1 MNVILYVLL
10 GLITFCMVALLLTP
24 NLFRPS
30 PEAQRI
36 LDVVTST
43 RVDRRTIGDKER
55 VQDKL
60 VGIATKLRVR
70 VGLAEDPNLKAKL
83 VAAGIHSSNSV
94 DIYFAAQF
102 LAPLGGA
109 VVGSLLHSA
118 SLFWVVALG
127 GVGYLTPDL
136 WLKRK
141 TSSRRN
147 RIRKSL
153 PDALDLMVIC
163 VDAGL
168 GLDQALIRIGQ
179 ELGTSHPDIAEEF
192 TQVNLE
198 QRAGRP
204 RLEAW
209 KNLADR
215 SEIEE
220 FTSFVSM
227 LTQTD
232 RFGTP
237 IIRALSRFS
246 EDIRMKR
253 RQRAEEAAAKTKIK
267 IIFPLVL
274 CIFPCIFI
282 VLLAPALLS
291 IVGGLGGG
299 GGIGIGQ

>member
-1 MNVILYVLL
+1 MSIALYALL
-10 GLITFCMVALLLTP
+10 ALITFCLVALLLTP

-36 LDVVTST
+36 LELVKST
-43 RVDRRTIGDKER
+43 RVDRRTIRDKER

-60 VGIATKLRVR
+60 VGIATQLRVHL
-70 VGLAEDPNLKAKL
+70 GLSEDPNLKTRLA
-83 VAAGIHSSNSV
+83 AAGINSRSSV
-94 DIYFAAQF
+94 DMFLAARL
-102 LAPLGGA
+102 LAPLTG
-109 VVGSLLHSA
+109 VILGSLMGA
-118 SLFWVVALG
+118 SPFFWVMALG
-127 GVGYLTPDL
+127 GAGYLGPDL
-136 WLKRK
+136 WLRR
-141 TSSRRN
+141 TTASRRS
-147 RIRKSL
+147 RIRQSL

-168 GLDQALIRIGQ
+168 GLDQALLRIGD
-179 ELGTSHPDIAEEF
+179 ELAVSHPDISAEF
-192 TQVNLE
+192 LQVNLE

-215 SEIEE
+215 SELEE

-246 EDIRMKR
+246 EDIRTKR
-253 RQRAEEAAAKTKIK
+253 RQRAEEAASKTKIK

-282 VLLAPALLS
+282 VLLAPALLN
-291 IVGGLGGG
+291 IANGLIGLGK
-299 GGIGIGQ
+299 

>member
-1 MNVILYVLL
+1 
-10 GLITFCMVALLLTP
+10 
-24 NLFRPS
+24 
-30 PEAQRI
+30 
-36 LDVVTST
+36 VTST

-55 VQDKL
+55 IQDRL
-60 VGIATKLRVR
+60 VGMATQLRVR
-70 VGLAEDPNLKAKL
+70 LGLAEDPNLKARL
-83 VAAGIHSSNSV
+83 VGAGIHSANSV

-102 LAPLGGA
+102 LVPLAG
-109 VVGSLLHSA
+109 VVLGSLIRSGG
-118 SLFWVVALG
+118 LFWVVAFG
-127 GVGYLTPDL
+127 AVGYLAPDM
-136 WLKRK
+136 WLKKK
-141 TSSRRN
+141 TANRRN

-168 GLDQALIRIGQ
+168 GLDQALLRIGE
-179 ELGTSHPDIAEEF
+179 ELSVSHRDISEEF
-192 TQVNLE
+192 IQVNLE

-246 EDIRMKR
+246 EDIRSKR
-253 RQRAEEAAAKTKIK
+253 RQRAEEQAAKTKIK

-282 VLLAPALLS
+282 VLLAPALLNIAS
-291 IVGGLGGG
+291 GLGGLG
-299 GGIGIGQ
+299 Q

>member
-1 MNVILYVLL
+1 MSLILYSLL
-10 GLITFCMVALLLTP
+10 ALITFCVVALLMTP
-24 NLFRPS
+24 DLFRPS

-55 VQDKL
+55 IQDRL
-60 VGIATKLRVR
+60 VGMATRLRVR
-70 VGLAEDPNLKAKL
+70 LGLAEDPNLKARL
-83 VAAGIHSSNSV
+83 VAAGIHSANSV
-94 DIYFAAQF
+94 DIFFAAQF
-102 LAPLGGA
+102 LVPLGG
-109 VVGSLLHSA
+109 VVLGSLIRSA
-118 SLFWVVALG
+118 GLFWVVAFG
-127 GVGYLTPDL
+127 AVGYLAPDM
-136 WLKRK
+136 WLKKK
-141 TSSRRN
+141 TANRRN

-168 GLDQALIRIGQ
+168 GLDQALLRIGE
-179 ELGTSHPDIAEEF
+179 ELSVSHRDISEEF
-192 TQVNLE
+192 IQVNLE

-246 EDIRMKR
+246 EDIRSKR
-253 RQRAEEAAAKTKIK
+253 RQRAEEQAAKTKIK

-282 VLLAPALLS
+282 VLLAPALLNIAS
-291 IVGGLGGG
+291 GLGGLG
-299 GGIGIGQ
+299 Q

>member
-1 MNVILYVLL
+1 MPVILYVLMA
-10 GLITFCMVALLLTP
+10 LITFCVVVLLLTP
-24 NLFRPS
+24 DLFRPS

-36 LDVVTST
+36 LELVKST
-43 RVDRRTIGDKER
+43 RIDRRTIRDKER
-55 VQDKL
+55 VQDRL
-60 VGIATKLRVR
+60 VGLATRLRVQL
-70 VGLAEDPNLKAKL
+70 GLAEDPNIKAKL
-83 VAAGIHSSNSV
+83 VAAGIHSSSSA
-94 DIYFAAQF
+94 DILFAARF
-102 LAPLGGA
+102 LVPLAGVVLGSLMGSNLLLWVTMFGGIGYLAP
-109 VVGSLLHSA
+109 
-118 SLFWVVALG
+118 
-127 GVGYLTPDL
+127 DI

-147 RIRKSL
+147 RIRRSL

-168 GLDQALIRIGQ
+168 GLDQALLRIGT
-179 ELGTSHPDIAEEF
+179 ELAVSHPDIAEEF
-192 TQVNLE
+192 NQVNLE

-220 FTSFVSM
+220 FNSFVSM

-246 EDIRMKR
+246 EDIRSKR

-282 VLLAPALLS
+282 VLLAPAMMN
-291 IVGGLGGG
+291 IANGLGG
-299 GGIGIGQ
+299 IGQ

>member
-1 MNVILYVLL
+1 MTIVLYASLA
-10 GLITFCMVALLLTP
+10 LITFCLVALLLTP
-24 NLFRPS
+24 DLFRPS

-36 LDVVTST
+36 LDLVKST
-43 RVDRRTIGDKER
+43 RMDRRTIRDKER
-55 VQDKL
+55 IQDKL
-60 VGIATKLRVR
+60 VGIATQLRVHM
-70 VGLAEDPNLKAKL
+70 GLSEDPNLKARL
-83 VAAGIHSSNSV
+83 VAAGFHSRNSV
-94 DIYFAAQF
+94 DIFFAARLLLP
-102 LAPLGGA
+102 LAGIM
-109 VVGSLLHSA
+109 VGSLIGS
-118 SLFWVVALG
+118 SPFFWVMAFG
-127 GVGYLTPDL
+127 GAGYLGPDL

-141 TSSRRN
+141 ASNRKN
-147 RIRKSL
+147 RIRRSL

-168 GLDQALIRIGQ
+168 GLDQALLRIGD
-179 ELGTSHPDIAEEF
+179 ELAVSYPDISSEF
-192 TQVNLE
+192 MQVNLE

-215 SEIEE
+215 SELEE

-246 EDIRMKR
+246 EEIRSKR

-274 CIFPCIFI
+274 CIFPCIFL
-282 VLLAPALLS
+282 VLLAPALLNIAS
-291 IVGGLGGG
+291 GMGGLSH
-299 GGIGIGQ
+299 

>member
-1 MNVILYVLL
+1 MPGLLYGCL
-10 GLITFCMVALLLTP
+10 GFIVFSVVALLLTP

-36 LDVVTST
+36 FDVSKSN
-43 RVDRRTIGDKER
+43 RIDQRTISGKE
-55 VQDKL
+55 KL
-60 VGIATKLRVR
+60 QTRLLGLATELRVR
-70 VGLAEDPNLKAKL
+70 LGLADNPRLKGRMF
-83 VAAGIHSSNSV
+83 AAGLVKPRSV
-94 DIYFAAQF
+94 DIFFAAQF
-102 LAPLGGA
+102 VCPVLGGIA
-109 VVGSLLHSA
+109 GSFIPANPIFWVFAFGVVGYML
-118 SLFWVVALG
+118 
-127 GVGYLTPDL
+127 PDM
-136 WLKRK
+136 WLSHK
-141 TSSRRN
+141 TSGRRN

-168 GLDQALIRIGQ
+168 GLDQALLRVGT
-179 ELGTSHPDIAEEF
+179 ELSVSHPEINEEF
-192 TQVNLE
+192 SQVNLE

-209 KNLADR
+209 QSLADR
-215 SEIEE
+215 TQIEE
-220 FTSFVSM
+220 FAAFVNM

-246 EDIRMKR
+246 EEIRMKR
-253 RQRAEEAAAKTKIK
+253 RQRAEEAAAQTKIK

-282 VLLAPALLS
+282 VLLAPAIMS
-291 IVGGLGGG
+291 ITSGLAAMGK
-299 GGIGIGQ
+299 

>member
-1 MNVILYVLL
+1 MGFIV
-10 GLITFCMVALLLTP
+10 FCIVALLMTP

-36 LDVVTST
+36 FDVVKST
-43 RVDRRTIGDKER
+43 RVDQRTIGGKER
-55 VQDKL
+55 IQDRL
-60 VGIATKLRVR
+60 LGLASQLRIR
-70 VGLAEDPNLKAKL
+70 LGLAEDPRLKVRLAN
-83 VAAGIHSSNSV
+83 AGIHGKASADV
-94 DIYFAAQF
+94 FFASQF
-102 LAPLGGA
+102 LVPLTGA
-109 VVGSLLHSA
+109 VAGSLIS
-118 SLFWVVALG
+118 SSTIFWVFAFGVA
-127 GVGYLTPDL
+127 GYLVPDM
-136 WLKRK
+136 WLNWK
-141 TSSRRN
+141 TSWRRH
-147 RIRKSL
+147 RIRRSI

-163 VDAGL
+163 IDAGL
-168 GLDQALIRIGQ
+168 GLDQALLRVGD
-179 ELGTSHPDIAEEF
+179 ELAISHPDIQAEF
-192 TQVNLE
+192 AQVNRE
-198 QRAGRP
+198 QRAGMP
-204 RLEAW
+204 RIEAW

-215 SEIEE
+215 TEIEE
-220 FTSFVSM
+220 FTAFVSM

-291 IVGGLGGG
+291 IASGL
-299 GGIGIGQ
+299 QVMNQ

>member
-1 MNVILYVLL
+1 M
-10 GLITFCMVALLLTP
+10 
-24 NLFRPS
+24 
-30 PEAQRI
+30 
-36 LDVVTST
+36 
-43 RVDRRTIGDKER
+43 
-55 VQDKL
+55 
-60 VGIATKLRVR
+60 
-70 VGLAEDPNLKAKL
+70 
-83 VAAGIHSSNSV
+83 
-94 DIYFAAQF
+94 
-102 LAPLGGA
+102 
-109 VVGSLLHSA
+109 
-118 SLFWVVALG
+118 
-127 GVGYLTPDL
+127 

-141 TSSRRN
+141 TANRRN

-168 GLDQALIRIGQ
+168 GLDQALLRIGE
-179 ELGTSHPDIAEEF
+179 ELSASHPDISEEF
-192 TQVNLE
+192 IQVNLE

-246 EDIRMKR
+246 EDIRSKR

-291 IVGGLGGG
+291 ISSGLGGG
-299 GGIGIGQ
+299 AGIGQ

>member
-1 MNVILYVLL
+1 MPVIVYV
-10 GLITFCMVALLLTP
+10 GLSLIVFCVVALLLTP

-30 PEAQRI
+30 PAAMRI
-36 LDVVTST
+36 FDVTKSN
-43 RVDRRTIGDKER
+43 RIDQRTIGGKEILQNR
-55 VQDKL
+55 L
-60 VGIATKLRVR
+60 LSMASELRVR
-70 VGLAEDPNLKAKL
+70 LGLAENPRLKGRL
-83 VAAGIHSSNSV
+83 IAAGIQGRRSV
-94 DIYFAAQF
+94 DVFFAIQF
-102 LAPLGGA
+102 LFPLLGA
-109 VVGSLLHSA
+109 ALGSFTPGNTF
-118 SLFWVVALG
+118 FWVFAF
-127 GVGYLTPDL
+127 GVIGYMAPDM
-136 WLKRK
+136 WLNHK
-141 TSSRRN
+141 TRGRRN

-168 GLDQALIRIGQ
+168 GLDQALLRVGV
-179 ELGTSHPDIAEEF
+179 ELSVSHPEINEEF
-192 TQVNLE
+192 SQVNLE

-209 KNLADR
+209 QSLADR
-215 SEIEE
+215 TQIEE
-220 FTSFVSM
+220 FAQFVNM

-246 EDIRMKR
+246 EEIRLKR

-282 VLLAPALLS
+282 VLLAPAIMS
-291 IVGGLGGG
+291 ISAGLASMGGN
-299 GGIGIGQ
+299 

>member
-1 MNVILYVLL
+1 MSVIVFALL
-10 GLITFCMVALLLTP
+10 ALITFCVVALLMTP
-24 NLFRPS
+24 DLFRPS

-43 RVDRRTIGDKER
+43 RVDRRTIGEKER
-55 VQDKL
+55 MQDKL
-60 VGIATKLRVR
+60 VGIATRLRVR
-70 VGLAEDPNLKAKL
+70 LGLAEDPNLKARL
-83 VAAGIHSSNSV
+83 VAAGIHSTNSV
-94 DIYFAAQF
+94 DIFFAAQF
-102 LAPLGGA
+102 LVPLAGA
-109 VVGSLLHSA
+109 VLGSLLHSA

-127 GVGYLTPDL
+127 AIGYLAPDM

-141 TSSRRN
+141 TANRRN

-168 GLDQALIRIGQ
+168 GLDQALLRIGD
-179 ELGTSHPDIAEEF
+179 ELAVSHPDISEEF
-192 TQVNLE
+192 IQVNLE

-253 RQRAEEAAAKTKIK
+253 RQRAEEQAAKTKIK

-282 VLLAPALLS
+282 VLLAPALLN
-291 IVGGLGGG
+291 IATGLGGLG
-299 GGIGIGQ
+299 Q

>member
-1 MNVILYVLL
+1 MSVILYVLL
-10 GLITFCMVALLLTP
+10 GLIVFGVVLLLLTP

-36 LDVVTST
+36 FDVVTST
-43 RVDRRTIGDKER
+43 RTDRRTIRGKEQM
-55 VQDKL
+55 QDKL
-60 VGIATKLRVR
+60 LGMAAHLRIR
-70 VGLAEDPNLKAKL
+70 MGLAEDTRMKSRL
-83 VAAGIHSSNSV
+83 VAAGVHSNSGNE
-94 DIYFAAQF
+94 IYFAAQF
-102 LAPLGGA
+102 LVPLAGA
-109 VVGSLLHSA
+109 VAGSFMRSNMLLGV
-118 SLFWVVALG
+118 LGFGALG
-127 GVGYLTPDL
+127 YLAPDI

-141 TSSRRN
+141 TANRRK
-147 RIRKSL
+147 RIRRSL
-153 PDALDLMVIC
+153 PDALDLLVIC

-168 GLDQALIRIGQ
+168 GMDQALLRIGT
-179 ELGTSHPDIAEEF
+179 ELAMSHPDIAEEF

-215 SEIEE
+215 TEIEE
-220 FTSFVSM
+220 FTAFVSM

-253 RQRAEEAAAKTKIK
+253 RQQAEEAAAKTKIK

-282 VLLAPALLS
+282 VLLAPAILS
-291 IVGGLGGG
+291 IGSGLQVLGK
-299 GGIGIGQ
+299 